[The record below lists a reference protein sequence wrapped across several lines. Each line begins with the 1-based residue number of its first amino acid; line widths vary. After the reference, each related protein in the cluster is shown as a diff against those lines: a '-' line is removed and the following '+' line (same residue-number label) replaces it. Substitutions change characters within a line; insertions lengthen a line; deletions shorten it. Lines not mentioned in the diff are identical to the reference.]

1 MLNYIEAFLEMLS
14 ATRYVSQNTLEAYNN
29 DLHWFAQQFKAD
41 INIATEQ
48 DINKIFES
56 NAAKN
61 LSTATKVRR
70 VITIRQF
77 FQYLHSQ
84 NYRDNNP
91 TTALDIPKNDRSLPK
106 TMSEEEVAK
115 LLQKAQE
122 EANSQHKTTK
132 DKNRAIRLYALLSML
147 YASGLRISELCSL
160 NINALQKK
168 ENHPLPSFILIKG
181 KGEKERFVPIN
192 EESKE
197 AIKKWLIIRNHKY
210 AKFKNPYLFPANSSS
225 KYVARQV
232 VARELKALAARANLL
247 YKEISPHV
255 FRHAIASHMLQHGSD
270 LRVLQ
275 KILGHSD
282 ISTTQIYTHI
292 MDDKLY
298 KTVQNY
304 HPLAHKVNK

>member
-1 MLNYIEAFLEMLS
+1 
-14 ATRYVSQNTLEAYNN
+14 
-29 DLHWFAQQFKAD
+29 
-41 INIATEQ
+41 
-48 DINKIFES
+48 
-56 NAAKN
+56 
-61 LSTATKVRR
+61 
-70 VITIRQF
+70 
-77 FQYLHSQ
+77 
-84 NYRDNNP
+84 
-91 TTALDIPKNDRSLPK
+91 
-106 TMSEEEVAK
+106 MSEEEVNK
-115 LLQKAQE
+115 LLQKAHE
-122 EANSQHKTTK
+122 EANVQYKIAK
-132 DKNRAIRLYALLSML
+132 DKHRAVRLYALLSML

-160 NINALQKK
+160 KINALQKK
-168 ENHPLPSFILIKG
+168 QNQVLPNFILIKG

-197 AIKKWLIIRNHKY
+197 AIKNWLTIRNQKY
-210 AKFKNPYLFPANSSS
+210 AKLKNPYLFPANSSS

-232 VARELKALAARANLL
+232 VAREIKALAIRANLT

-298 KTVQNY
+298 KTLQDH
-304 HPLAHKVNK
+304 HPLAHKINK